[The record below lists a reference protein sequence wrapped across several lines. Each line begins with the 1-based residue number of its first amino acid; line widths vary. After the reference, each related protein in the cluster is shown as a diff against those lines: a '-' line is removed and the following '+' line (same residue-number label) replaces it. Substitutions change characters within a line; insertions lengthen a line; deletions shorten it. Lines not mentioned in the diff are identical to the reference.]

1 MTTKFIPDITP
12 KGGVAVRWL
21 IIVLIA
27 IAMNLIYL
35 SGAIQYGA
43 TDENFFDKTFEKID
57 AKAAVGL
64 NDQDFEA
71 VKQKLIDYVGLKTKT
86 FAVPVTI
93 DGQRVDFFNARER
106 AHMVDVQNLFV
117 LNDRILKAA
126 AIAVILLYVL
136 GRFVLGQRRILA
148 TGLACSGPLMLIFAG
163 VVGVLISQD
172 FTGIFI
178 KFHETFFTNDLW
190 LLDPATDRMIV
201 LLQEQFFN
209 DMAIH
214 IGWIAVVVAVLST
227 TVGIVARYNYKQ
239 TK

>member
-1 MTTKFIPDITP
+1 MITKLIPEIQP
-12 KGGVAVRWL
+12 RGGKGLRWL
-21 IIVLIA
+21 IVGLIA
-27 IAMNLIYL
+27 LALNLIYL

-43 TDENFFDKTFEKID
+43 TDEAFFDKTFDKIG
-57 AKAAVGL
+57 AQAAVGL

-93 DGQRVDFFNARER
+93 EGKKVDFFNARER

-117 LNDRILKAA
+117 LNDRVLK
-126 AIAVILLYVL
+126 IAVVLVAVLYVI
-136 GRFVLGQRRILA
+136 GRFGLGQRRILA
-148 TGLACSGPLMLIFAG
+148 TGLAVSGPFMLVFAAVLGILMT
-163 VVGVLISQD
+163 QD
-172 FTGIFI
+172 FTAIFI
-178 KFHETFFTNDLW
+178 KFHELFFSNDLW

-214 IGWIAVVVAVLST
+214 IGLIAVLMAVLAT
-227 TVGIVARYNYKQ
+227 AVGIVARYNYKQ
-239 TK
+239 YI